1 MHQGRSES
9 ASSSYL
15 QGAIRRGQT
24 RIPQHTVSTTNPHL
38 LNGVQC
44 RRRLRVRCYIELSAY
59 LKSTNVR
66 VLSFFICCLFVAV
79 VLVSVWYTFSSK
91 SSTEVTLFWFVKFQT
106 LYITLLTTGRSLLIS
121 SCYNVVP
128 QLRSQWQAIQRF
140 QFVCFVLFAQ

>member
-66 VLSFFICCLFVAV
+66 VLKFFYLLFVCGCCSGKC
-79 VLVSVWYTFSSK
+79 LIY
-91 SSTEVTLFWFVKFQT
+91 LF
-106 LYITLLTTGRSLLIS
+106 
-121 SCYNVVP
+121 
-128 QLRSQWQAIQRF
+128 
-140 QFVCFVLFAQ
+140 